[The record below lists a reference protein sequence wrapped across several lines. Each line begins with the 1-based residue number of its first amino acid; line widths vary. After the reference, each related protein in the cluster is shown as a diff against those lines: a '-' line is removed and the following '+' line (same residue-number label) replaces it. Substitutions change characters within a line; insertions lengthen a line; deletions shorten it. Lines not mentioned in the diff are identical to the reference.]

1 MSELPGIDLDAWR
14 AQSQTLDFQGHAI
27 RYWVAGNAEAEPL
40 LAQGRLVRLKF
51 KNTKNELRLP
61 MHLIWLKNRPL
72 DKAARELVELMR
84 TAPQES

>member
-1 MSELPGIDLDAWR
+1 
-14 AQSQTLDFQGHAI
+14 
-27 RYWVAGNAEAEPL
+27 
-40 LAQGRLVRLKF
+40 
-51 KNTKNELRLP
+51 